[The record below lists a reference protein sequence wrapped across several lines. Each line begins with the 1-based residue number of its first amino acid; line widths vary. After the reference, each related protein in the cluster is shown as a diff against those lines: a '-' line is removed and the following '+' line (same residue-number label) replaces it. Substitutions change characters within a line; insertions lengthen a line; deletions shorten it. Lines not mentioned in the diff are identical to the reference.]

1 MKINDEHNHHKK
13 AGDNLLF
20 VFFANLCFNIIVIIG
35 GFLTNSMA
43 IIADSMHDLSDT
55 IAIGI
60 AWILERVSQKDP
72 SDKYT
77 YGYKRYSVIGAV
89 ITSSFV
95 IFISFFVIY
104 EAIGRILSPVT
115 PDGEGMLIL
124 AVIGIIFKGIA
135 VWRLHGA
142 ETFNEKAISF
152 HLLSDIFEWIAILI
166 LALLVIFWDVSFLD
180 PFVSIAVSLWLLY
193 NIGKTFLESWR
204 VLIQKI
210 PSNIDVDQLKTE
222 ILAVNHVLNIES
234 FHLWSLDGIDSVL
247 TLKLSID
254 DFENT
259 GEIKNNIRNLSSKY
273 HITDITIE
281 II

>member
-1 MKINDEHNHHKK
+1 MKVDNQHNHHKK
-13 AGDNLLF
+13 ASNNLLF

-35 GFLTNSMA
+35 GLLTNSMA

-60 AWILERVSQKDP
+60 AWVLEKVSQKDAT
-72 SDKYT
+72 DKYS
-77 YGYKRYSVIGAV
+77 YGYKRFSVIGAL

-95 IFISFFVIY
+95 IIVSVFVIN
-104 EAIGRILSPVT
+104 EAIGRILSPVV

-135 VWRLHGA
+135 VLRLHGA

-166 LALLVIFWDVSFLD
+166 LALLVIFFDVSFLD
-180 PFVSIAVSLWLLY
+180 PFVSIAVSIWLLY
-193 NIGKTFLESWR
+193 NIGKTFLDSWR
-204 VLIQKI
+204 VLIQKT
-210 PSNIDVDQLKTE
+210 PSNIDVNHFKNE
-222 ILAVNHVLNIES
+222 ILNVNHILDIGD

-247 TLKLSID
+247 TLKLHVD
-254 DFENT
+254 DS
-259 GEIKNNIRNLSSKY
+259 GDVCEIKKNIYEISSKY
-273 HITDITIE
+273 HIVDITVE

>member
-1 MKINDEHNHHKK
+1 MKIDSEHNHHKK

-204 VLIQKI
+204 VLIQKT

-222 ILAVNHVLNIES
+222 ILGVNHVLSIES

>member
-1 MKINDEHNHHKK
+1 MEINGKHNHHEK
-13 AGDNLLF
+13 ASSNLLF
-20 VFFANLCFNIIVIIG
+20 VFFANLCFNIIVIVG
-35 GFLTNSMA
+35 GLLTNSMA

-60 AWILERVSQKDP
+60 AWILERISQKNPTDNY
-72 SDKYT
+72 S
-77 YGYKRYSVIGAV
+77 YGYKRFSVIGAL

-95 IFISFFVIY
+95 ITVSVFVIH
-104 EAIGRILSPVT
+104 EAIGRILSPVV

-135 VWRLHGA
+135 VLRLHGA

-166 LALLVIFWDVSFLD
+166 LALLVIFFDVSFLD
-180 PFVSIAVSLWLLY
+180 PFVSIAVSIWLLY

-204 VLIQKI
+204 VLIQKT
-210 PSNIDVDQLKTE
+210 PSNINVNQFKNE
-222 ILAVNHVLNIES
+222 ILNINHVLDIED

-247 TLKLSID
+247 TLKLHND
-254 DFENT
+254 DS
-259 GEIKNNIRNLSSKY
+259 GDVCEIKNNINNLSSKY
-273 HITDITIE
+273 HITHSTIE

>member
-1 MKINDEHNHHKK
+1 MEINGKHNHHEK
-13 AGDNLLF
+13 ASSNLLF
-20 VFFANLCFNIIVIIG
+20 VFFANLCFNIIVIVG
-35 GFLTNSMA
+35 GLLTNSMA

-60 AWILERVSQKDP
+60 AWILERISQKNPTDNY
-72 SDKYT
+72 S
-77 YGYKRYSVIGAV
+77 YGYKRFSVIGAL

-95 IFISFFVIY
+95 ITVSVFVIH
-104 EAIGRILSPVT
+104 EAIGRILSPVV

-135 VWRLHGA
+135 VLRLHGA

-166 LALLVIFWDVSFLD
+166 LALLVIFFDVSFLD
-180 PFVSIAVSLWLLY
+180 PFVSIAVSIWLLY

-204 VLIQKI
+204 VLIQKT
-210 PSNIDVDQLKTE
+210 PSNINVNQFKNE
-222 ILAVNHVLNIES
+222 ILNINHVLDIED

-247 TLKLSID
+247 TLKLHID
-254 DFENT
+254 DS
-259 GEIKNNIRNLSSKY
+259 GDVCEIKNNINNLSSKY
-273 HITDITIE
+273 HITHSTIE